1 MRNCRTPLRRLAA
14 LFGAAFGVAVAAV
27 PAEAESWHAS
37 EDDSLLLEL
46 RSGQYRLGEPLR
58 GYQTPAGVCV
68 DLADL
73 ILALDLP
80 VRLDKKS
87 RRATGW
93 LFAEDQRFTL
103 DRDADTVQNVNG
115 AHAIAKDAI
124 HDTPEGWCVDLKAL
138 SGWMGVRFRAEL
150 SNLAVVLESD
160 RKLPFLEAIERKS
173 RAARLRTPSVTE
185 FDLAKL
191 PQAATPYRGWR
202 TPSVDVQ
209 VQGQWARNAGA
220 NAQLEVLA
228 AGEALGLSYS
238 ARLAG
243 STNKGADS
251 LRLKLYRNDPS
262 AQMLGPLKAT
272 QVALGDV
279 EALRGAL
286 TNQAAYGRG
295 AFVSNRPLNRPGRF
309 GVTSLSGTLPAG
321 WDAELYRNGELRAY
335 QADRGDGR
343 YRFDDVELLWG
354 ENDFEV
360 VLYGPQGQIKR
371 ERSSAPVGIESLP
384 AGKTWYWAG
393 VVDSGRDLI
402 DLSKTFAAP
411 NTGWRWG
418 VGVERGIDRRTTAGL
433 EYQSAMLGDRR
444 HHYIEGTVQRAL
456 GRMLLELSGAQQL
469 GAGRAIQAKALGRIG
484 PIRYDAEALW
494 VDGDYESELVEV
506 DQRRQY
512 SLRLSSSVKLGSW
525 RLPVEA
531 GLRKL
536 RSRTGAR
543 VSEWLMRTAVQLRRT
558 SLAAELTRRTSSGQ
572 PGGATAGDLGT
583 KLNLI
588 ANTALGQVRLRGA
601 ARFALDGQRRGFE
614 NAQLVAE
621 SALGQNSTLRL
632 GYEHDATSRR
642 SEAMVGLVR
651 QFDRFALRTEARL
664 DTRGHMSIGLTL
676 GFSLGPDPVDGG
688 WRMSRQRLAETGQA
702 AVEVFRDD
710 NGDGHR
716 QAGEALVEGVTVEA
730 GFRHTE
736 APTNRSGRAVID
748 GLTPFVPVLVSIDSG
763 TLPDPLLQ
771 PKGQGMVVVPRP
783 GVAAK
788 LSLGLAPTGE
798 VEALLLDADGQPREG
813 VVIELT
819 DTAGRVLRQVQS
831 DFDGYVLFDSV
842 PYGDYR
848 LRIGAAS
855 AATLGIK
862 AELDQQ
868 LRIDRANPSL
878 RLGRIRLQ
886 PLAAAQVAVAP

>member
-1 MRNCRTPLRRLAA
+1 
-14 LFGAAFGVAVAAV
+14 
-27 PAEAESWHAS
+27 
-37 EDDSLLLEL
+37 
-46 RSGQYRLGEPLR
+46 
-58 GYQTPAGVCV
+58 
-68 DLADL
+68 
-73 ILALDLP
+73 
-80 VRLDKKS
+80 
-87 RRATGW
+87 
-93 LFAEDQRFTL
+93 
-103 DRDADTVQNVNG
+103 
-115 AHAIAKDAI
+115 
-124 HDTPEGWCVDLKAL
+124 
-138 SGWMGVRFRAEL
+138 
-150 SNLAVVLESD
+150 
-160 RKLPFLEAIERKS
+160 
-173 RAARLRTPSVTE
+173 
-185 FDLAKL
+185 
-191 PQAATPYRGWR
+191 
-202 TPSVDVQ
+202 
-209 VQGQWARNAGA
+209 
-220 NAQLEVLA
+220 
-228 AGEALGLSYS
+228 
-238 ARLAG
+238 
-243 STNKGADS
+243 
-251 LRLKLYRNDPS
+251 
-262 AQMLGPLKAT
+262 
-272 QVALGDV
+272 
-279 EALRGAL
+279 
-286 TNQAAYGRG
+286 
-295 AFVSNRPLNRPGRF
+295 
-309 GVTSLSGTLPAG
+309 
-321 WDAELYRNGELRAY
+321 
-335 QADRGDGR
+335 
-343 YRFDDVELLWG
+343 
-354 ENDFEV
+354 
-360 VLYGPQGQIKR
+360 
-371 ERSSAPVGIESLP
+371 
-384 AGKTWYWAG
+384 
-393 VVDSGRDLI
+393 
-402 DLSKTFAAP
+402 
-411 NTGWRWG
+411 
-418 VGVERGIDRRTTAGL
+418 
-433 EYQSAMLGDRR
+433 MLGDRR

-494 VDGDYESELVEV
+494 VDGDYESELVEA

-572 PGGATAGDLGT
+572 PGGSAAGDLGT

-819 DTAGRVLRQVQS
+819 DTAGQVLRQVQS

-886 PLAAAQVAVAP
+886 LLAAAQVAAAP